1 MFYDETQCDPNE
13 MSHRATVCVFL
24 EVCCMSLNEFKG
36 SSYHE
41 LVEELQPF
49 RRLPPAPVKAADFE
63 RTLPDQQ
70 GKAPSQETQEG
81 E

>member
-1 MFYDETQCDPNE
+1 MRCRTELQF
-13 MSHRATVCVFL
+13 AFL

>member
-1 MFYDETQCDPNE
+1 
-13 MSHRATVCVFL
+13 
-24 EVCCMSLNEFKG
+24 MSLNEFKG